1 MTLRLAA
8 AFYKAG
14 VRHIVY
20 TGKAVSD
27 ASASRF
33 AKSFYLALACKRS
46 LKNAFSIAL
55 AEVQATLPEGFDSG
69 FKLHSADDVIME
81 VKSSETSSK
90 WQAILAAALPGQVED
105 FVGREETMLT
115 VLQHLAQRRVVV
127 LHCQR
132 SLGLTATLVEIARY
146 VSAPGRKFSG
156 RCIFGTVQVL
166 QRGLLI
172 LDNADLLLP
181 FHKHVLR
188 KNLQSPDF
196 FLLLGCRSPHWDL
209 FQDIVKAVHVE
220 LPPLSDLEAATLFAQ
235 RCHRPLSLDDIL
247 PEGSEE
253 RKDMKEPLPKERAR
267 QLLKPMVSIFDGD
280 PNLIRQAAGKVTPS
294 RSALHGD
301 LVQLAEF
308 SPAQKSN
315 AVSCYLGICGDFLGP
330 IEHTNYI

>member
-1 MTLRLAA
+1 MCWCLDVFLLRRAMKLRLAA

-20 TGKAVSD
+20 TNKAVSD
-27 ASASRF
+27 SSASRF

-81 VKSSETSSK
+81 VSSSPEASSK
-90 WQAILAAALPGQVED
+90 WEAILSASALPGQVED

-127 LHCQR
+127 LYCQR

-146 VSAPGRKFSG
+146 VSAPGRKFAE
-156 RCIFGTVQVL
+156 RCIFGRVQAI
-166 QRGLLI
+166 QKGLLI

-181 FHKHVLR
+181 LHRTVLR
-188 KNLQSPDF
+188 NNLQSPDF
-196 FLLLGCRSPHWDL
+196 FLLLGCRAPHWDL

-247 PEGSEE
+247 PLNEE

-267 QLLKPMVSIFDGD
+267 QLLKPMVSIFQGD
-280 PNLIRQAAGKVTPS
+280 PNIIRQAAGKVTPS

-301 LVQLAEF
+301 LAQLLELNPVQ
-308 SPAQKSN
+308 K
-315 AVSCYLGICGDFLGP
+315 
-330 IEHTNYI
+330 

>member
-1 MTLRLAA
+1 MKLRLAA

-20 TGKAVSD
+20 TNKAVSD

-69 FKLHSADDVIME
+69 FKLHSADVIME
-81 VKSSETSSK
+81 VSSSPEASSK
-90 WQAILAAALPGQVED
+90 WEAILSASALPGQVED

-127 LHCQR
+127 LYCQR

-146 VSAPGRKFSG
+146 VSAPGRKFAE
-156 RCIFGTVQVL
+156 RCIFGRVQAI
-166 QRGLLI
+166 QKGLLI

-181 FHKHVLR
+181 LHRTVLR
-188 KNLQSPDF
+188 NNLQSPDF
-196 FLLLGCRSPHWDL
+196 FLLLGCRAPHWDL

-247 PEGSEE
+247 PLNEE

-267 QLLKPMVSIFDGD
+267 QLLKPMVSIFQGD
-280 PNLIRQAAGKVTPS
+280 PNIIRQAAGKVTPS

-301 LVQLAEF
+301 LAQLLELNPVQ
-308 SPAQKSN
+308 K
-315 AVSCYLGICGDFLGP
+315 
-330 IEHTNYI
+330 